1 MPDSSEY
8 YMSRALEL
16 ARRAEGRTAPNPPVG
31 ALIVR
36 NGQVVGEGFHPAAGS
51 PHAETFA
58 LRQAGEAARG
68 SDLYVTLEPC
78 SHQGRTGPCAEAAI
92 AAGIGRVFVG
102 VQDPNPQV
110 AGRGLALLRAAGIE
124 VVSGVLA
131 AECRRL
137 IAPFARH
144 ILSGMPYT
152 VYKTAMTLDGKTA
165 TAAGDSRWISAD
177 SSRREVH
184 RLRNRVEAIMVGIET
199 VLHDDPLLTTRL
211 PEGGR
216 DPLRVIVDSR
226 LRMPDSAAM
235 LHQASAAA
243 TLIATTAAAADSAA
257 RRRLETAG
265 AELLVLPDLA
275 GRVSLSELWKELG
288 RRQVQT
294 LLLEGGATLAAAAL
308 QSGLIDRMMVFVAP
322 KLIGGTSDY
331 GIFRGA
337 GCARLVDAPALEDLR
352 LQRFDDDILICGEV
366 VRCLPD

>member
-1 MPDSSEY
+1 
-8 YMSRALEL
+8 
-16 ARRAEGRTAPNPPVG
+16 
-31 ALIVR
+31 
-36 NGQVVGEGFHPAAGS
+36 
-51 PHAETFA
+51 
-58 LRQAGEAARG
+58 
-68 SDLYVTLEPC
+68 
-78 SHQGRTGPCAEAAI
+78 
-92 AAGIGRVFVG
+92 
-102 VQDPNPQV
+102 
-110 AGRGLALLRAAGIE
+110 
-124 VVSGVLA
+124 
-131 AECRRL
+131 
-137 IAPFARH
+137 
-144 ILSGMPYT
+144 
-152 VYKTAMTLDGKTA
+152 
-165 TAAGDSRWISAD
+165 
-177 SSRREVH
+177 
-184 RLRNRVEAIMVGIET
+184 
-199 VLHDDPLLTTRL
+199 
-211 PEGGR
+211 
-216 DPLRVIVDSR
+216 
-226 LRMPDSAAM
+226 M

-243 TLIATTAAAADSAA
+243 TLIATTAAADSAA